1 MSHWQ
6 HCLITVMAVL
16 LMGCQGDREVRG
28 KEGSSTPGVSSTH
41 AAGTTSS
48 DSTSVQ
54 TSSAPAPTSTAPG
67 SDGGFAGSTAY
78 TEKLGQ
84 EGMVDWTAGI
94 VTASG
99 IGYPPSNTDNP
110 TQARLLA
117 RRAAQ
122 SVAYRN
128 LLEAFKAIRVDSLTM
143 VSNYVTTKDEIEVR
157 ISGML
162 QGVKEINSREL
173 QQGGYEVTLQ
183 MKLTGEASAAFAPKD
198 APAPKRLVQDIPP
211 SARPRQ
217 GGPYTGLVV
226 DARGMEVR
234 PALVP
239 RILTEDGQE
248 AYSQSYVLA
257 KYRQNQGTAYVSD
270 PVEAKTHPK
279 VTDNPLYVKA
289 LRPAGNSHTD
299 LVISNAAA
307 QTIHGVKDHFE
318 FLEKGQVIVVI
329 DRSGRDETIR

>member
-1 MSHWQ
+1 MYYTQ
-6 HCLITVMAVL
+6 HCLVGVIAVL
-16 LMGCQGDREVRG
+16 LMGCQGDRAMRDE
-28 KEGSSTPGVSSTH
+28 EGSNTPMVSSAH
-41 AAGTTSS
+41 AAGPQSPA
-48 DSTSVQ
+48 STSVQ
-54 TSSAPAPTSTAPG
+54 TSPAPLQPSTASG
-67 SDGGFAGSTAY
+67 SQGNIVGSTAY

-84 EGMVDWTAGI
+84 EGIMDWTAGL

-99 IGYPPSNTDNP
+99 IGYPPSDTINS

-122 SVAYRN
+122 TVAYRN
-128 LLEAFKAIRVDSLTM
+128 LLEAFTAIRVDSTTT
-143 VSNYVTTKDEIEVR
+143 VKNYVTTSDEIQVKVQ
-157 ISGML
+157 GM
-162 QGVKEINSREL
+162 VEDAKVINEREL
-173 QQGGYEVTLQ
+173 EKGGYEVTLQ
-183 MKLTGEASAAFAPKD
+183 MKLTGKTSQMFVPKD
-198 APAPKRLVQDIPP
+198 DPERKRLEWKIKADGG
-211 SARPRQ
+211 PRK
-217 GGPYTGLVV
+217 GAPYTGLVV

-289 LRPAGNSHTD
+289 LRPAGTSHTD

-318 FLEKGQVIVVI
+318 FLEKGQVIVVV
-329 DRSGRDETIR
+329 DRSKRDETMR